1 MEQTVAYR
9 NRKYKGLLL
18 VELAV
23 SLPLLAVIFILLT
36 ASLEGLRRFNHYQLT
51 RQRCTAAAQA
61 QLDSIAVT
69 GKAIGQEDLERLW
82 PGVSISIERSEGAS
96 QWEGLKLIRA
106 TAGAKSFS
114 TDVEV
119 VLNRYILEKQ
129 GQ

>member
-1 MEQTVAYR
+1 MTYR
-9 NRKYKGLLL
+9 NKKYRGMLLA
-18 VELAV
+18 ELAI
-23 SLPLLAVIFILLT
+23 SLPLLAVIFILLA
-36 ASLEGLRRFNHYQLT
+36 ASLEGFRRFNHYQLT

-61 QLDSIAVT
+61 QLDSITLT

-82 PGVSISIERSEGAS
+82 PGVSISIERSEGAG
-96 QWEGLKLIRA
+96 QWAGLKLIRA

-119 VLNRYILEKQ
+119 VLSRYILEKQ

>member
-1 MEQTVAYR
+1 MAYR

-36 ASLEGLRRFNHYQLT
+36 ASLEGFRRFNHYQLT

-61 QLDSIAVT
+61 QLDSITLT
-69 GKAIGQEDLERLW
+69 GKGIGQEDLERLW
-82 PGVSISIERSEGAS
+82 PGVSISIEKAEGAG
-96 QWEGLKLIRA
+96 QWGGLKLIRA

-119 VLNRYILEKQ
+119 VLSRYIVGEE

>member
-1 MEQTVAYR
+1 M
-9 NRKYKGLLL
+9 LLA
-18 VELAV
+18 ELAI

-82 PGVSISIERSEGAS
+82 PGVSISIERSEGAG
-96 QWEGLKLIRA
+96 QWQGFKLIKVIAA
-106 TAGAKSFS
+106 TKSFN
-114 TDVEV
+114 TDVEI
-119 VLNRYILEKQ
+119 VLSRYILEEE